1 MKEVEEQQPPAEKK
15 VSEFM
20 KLTSMAM
27 NDGQAGSFTPAHDF
41 SVDPFATIADIHAT
55 SRSNGRGTN
64 GARNGKKN
72 GAEEEMDAE
81 QKLQEYYEKK
91 GIKDPGAEWAELY
104 DDEEE
109 EEEEE
114 EQPIIK
120 RRRGTDDQVDF
131 SFLESG
137 DVEGEVTVG
146 IKEVAIRLGGRTV
159 LQDASWTVK
168 TGERL
173 ALVGANG
180 CGKTTQLRVLLGQL
194 TPDNGSVVRSPAN
207 AKIAILEQSFV
218 DDLNLEHTLKEELLS
233 ALPEQK
239 AIMDELVEVEAKLK
253 ENPEDVE
260 EMDRLVNRF
269 TELTTQ
275 ADEYQV
281 TKLEDTIDKICGVAG
296 FEDEDLNRKVGLFS
310 PLDSTNFALEK
321 GGQRN
326 HGLFKGKYG
335 KLEEISGQ

>member
-1 MKEVEEQQPPAEKK
+1 MKEVEEQQPPKEKK

-20 KLTSMAM
+20 ELTSMAM
-27 NDGQAGSFTPAHDF
+27 NDGQGAFTPTHDF
-41 SVDPFATIADIHAT
+41 SVDVDPFATIADIHAT
-55 SRSNGRGTN
+55 SRSNGRGAN
-64 GARNGKKN
+64 GTRNGEKKN
-72 GAEEEMDAE
+72 GAEMEEVDAE

-91 GIKDPGAEWAELY
+91 GIKEPGAEWAEHF
-104 DDEEE
+104 DPQEE

-131 SFLESG
+131 SFLEKG

-180 CGKTTQLRVLLGQL
+180 CGKTTQLRVLLDQL

-207 AKIAILEQSFV
+207 AKIAILE
-218 DDLNLEHTLKEELLS
+218 
-233 ALPEQK
+233 
-239 AIMDELVEVEAKLK
+239 
-253 ENPEDVE
+253 
-260 EMDRLVNRF
+260 
-269 TELTTQ
+269 
-275 ADEYQV
+275 
-281 TKLEDTIDKICGVAG
+281 
-296 FEDEDLNRKVGLFS
+296 
-310 PLDSTNFALEK
+310 
-321 GGQRN
+321 
-326 HGLFKGKYG
+326 
-335 KLEEISGQ
+335 